1 MIDQPVD
8 QAKETS
14 SSTSAVGCTQEAAAL
29 AMGGL
34 DHPTAAKLSL
44 EIAERLFGRSVV
56 RDFAVRLWDGQEWRS
71 DPGRPPRFTIILN
84 HPGALRRMLLP
95 PSELGLG
102 ESFVRGDFDVEGDL
116 VACIGLADAVQ
127 ATVANPTRWP
137 GILRRLLALP
147 QTTVAAGRW
156 RGEARLS
163 GDVHSPGRDRQA
175 VTYHYDLPG
184 EFYALFLDQRMQYSC
199 AYFRH
204 ADDSLDV
211 AQEAKLEH
219 ICRKLRLK
227 PGERLLDIGC
237 GWGGLV
243 AYAAE
248 RHGVQALGITISQGQ
263 AYLGRRRLAAAG
275 LNDRARVDLC
285 DYRSLDE
292 WEGFDKIVS
301 VGMFEHVGRKKLQVY
316 FDQAYRLLKP
326 GGLFLNHGIA
336 GMYLPRPGPVA
347 GLIQRTLYAKGS
359 FIGHYVFPDGEL
371 EPINES
377 LACAER
383 AGFEVRDVE
392 SLREH
397 YALTLRHWL
406 RNLEQRRE
414 EALAIV
420 DVPTYRV
427 WRLFTAGCAYFFD
440 TARLNVY
447 QALLVKPDH
456 SGKSHLPLTREYLYV
471 G

>member
-1 MIDQPVD
+1 MIDHSVD
-8 QAKETS
+8 QAKEP
-14 SSTSAVGCTQEAAAL
+14 SANTTVASRPADAGVPL
-29 AMGGL
+29 AGL
-34 DHPTAAKLSL
+34 EHPTAAKLTL
-44 EIAERLFGRSVV
+44 EIVERLFGRSGV
-56 RDFAVRLWDGQEWRS
+56 RDFAVRLWNGQLWHA
-71 DPGRPPRFTIILN
+71 DPGRPPRFTIVLH

-116 VACIGLADAVQ
+116 VACIGLGGAVQ
-127 ATVANPTRWP
+127 ATAANPTRWP

-147 QTTVAAGRW
+147 QTTAPAGRW
-156 RGEARLS
+156 RGEARLT
-163 GDVHSPGRDRQA
+163 GEMHSPGRDRQA

-184 EFYALFLDQRMQYSC
+184 EFYSLFLDQRMQYSC
-199 AYFRH
+199 AYFRRP
-204 ADDSLDV
+204 DDSLD
-211 AQEAKLEH
+211 AGQEAKLDH

-243 AYAAE
+243 AHAAE
-248 RHGVQALGITISQGQ
+248 RYGVEALGITISQGQ
-263 AYLGRRRLAAAG
+263 AFLGRRRIAAAG
-275 LNDRARVDLC
+275 LSDRARIDLC
-285 DYRSLDE
+285 DYRALDE

-301 VGMFEHVGRKKLQVY
+301 VGMFEHVGRRRLQVY
-316 FDQAYRLLKP
+316 FNQAYRLLKP

-336 GMYLPRPGPVA
+336 GMYLPEPGRVA
-347 GLIQRTLYAKGS
+347 GLIQRVLNAKGG

-406 RNLEQRRE
+406 RNLEERRE
-414 EALAIV
+414 EALQIV
-420 DVPTYRV
+420 DLPTYRV
-427 WRLFTAGCAYFFD
+427 WRLFTAGCAYFFA

-447 QALLVKPDH
+447 QALLVRPD
-456 SGKSHLPLTREYLYV
+456 SGGGSRLPLTRDDLYAR
-471 G
+471 